1 MVRTKSFL
9 DELSGPFVAPPDLEP
24 GSVTIRNELPKLLR
38 LAIERLAIERLDRN
52 KLDRLIDF
60 SFRMNK
66 RELRKKY
73 RINHPEEF
81 KRWGYTPTGKQL
93 RLLRFAAR
101 LLKAD

>member
-1 MVRTKSFL
+1 MNFFHILLYLPLYKMVRTKSFL
-9 DELSGPFVAPPDLEP
+9 DELSGPFVPPPELEP
-24 GSVTIRNELPKLLR
+24 GSVTIRTELPKLL
-38 LAIERLAIERLDRN
+38 RLAIERLDRN

-81 KRWGYTPTGKQL
+81 R
-93 RLLRFAAR
+93 R
-101 LLKAD
+101 